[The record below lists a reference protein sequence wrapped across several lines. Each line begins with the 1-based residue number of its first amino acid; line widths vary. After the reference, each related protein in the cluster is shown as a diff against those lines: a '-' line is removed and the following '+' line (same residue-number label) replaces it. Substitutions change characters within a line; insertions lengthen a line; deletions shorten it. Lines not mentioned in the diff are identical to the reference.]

1 MLNSRIMISS
11 SAVPSAALDLLI
23 TQGFDTTSVDEL
35 AATAGMSRSTFFRR
49 FGSKENMVF
58 ADQEMIITHV
68 KTTLAAS
75 SVSAA
80 QTLIDAAHVVF
91 DQYTMNPEAAQLRHR
106 LLSSVPS
113 LRERELVS
121 THRYERAFYDF
132 LSARELTSTPAQRA
146 LSLGISAGLVAIHN
160 DHLRLWLRDPSATD
174 REHLAADVSLFLD
187 RFADL
192 LDPSHA
198 PKTKPSRTPRVVVSV
213 LDAGDDEQAVL
224 DAVSKAL
231 REHRN

>member
-75 SVSAA
+75 SVSAT

-132 LSARELTSTPAQRA
+132 LSSRELATSAPNRA
-146 LSLGISAGLVAIHN
+146 LCLGISAGLVAIHN
-160 DHLRLWLRDPSATD
+160 DHLRLWLRDASGTNRERLATD
-174 REHLAADVSLFLD
+174 VRLFLD
-187 RFADL
+187 RFVDL
-192 LDPSHA
+192 LDPSNA
-198 PKTKPSRTPRVVVSV
+198 PKSAARAPRVVVSV
-213 LDAGDDEQAVL
+213 LDEGSDEQAVL
-224 DAVSKAL
+224 DAVAKAL
-231 REHRN
+231 RDHK

>member
-1 MLNSRIMISS
+1 MIPA

-35 AATAGMSRSTFFRR
+35 AAAAGISRSTFFRR

-68 KTTLAAS
+68 QTTLAAS
-75 SVSAA
+75 SVDAV

-91 DQYTMNPEAAQLRHR
+91 DQYTSNPEAAALRHK
-106 LLSSVPS
+106 LLASVPS

-121 THRYERAFYDF
+121 THRYEKAFFDF
-132 LSARELTSTPAQRA
+132 LTRRGLVQTPSNRA
-146 LSLGISAGLVAIHN
+146 LGLGLCAGLVAIHN
-160 DHLRLWLRDPSATD
+160 DHLRMWLREAQSTD
-174 REHLAADVSLFLD
+174 RTKLAADVTTFLG

-192 LDPSHA
+192 LQPDESHQPPASASPSI
-198 PKTKPSRTPRVVVSV
+198 VVSV
-213 LDAGDDEQAVL
+213 LAPGSDEQAVL
-224 DAVSKAL
+224 DAVAQAL
-231 REHRN
+231 KQQRS

>member
-75 SVSAA
+75 SVSAT

-132 LSARELTSTPAQRA
+132 LSARELAASAPHRA
-146 LSLGISAGLVAIHN
+146 LCLGISAGLVAIHN

-174 REHLAADVSLFLD
+174 RERLAGDVRLFLD

-192 LDPSHA
+192 LDPGNA
-198 PKTKPSRTPRVVVSV
+198 PKSSARSPRVVVSV
-213 LDAGDDEQAVL
+213 LDEGSDEQTVL
-224 DAVSKAL
+224 DAVAKAL
-231 REHRN
+231 REHKR